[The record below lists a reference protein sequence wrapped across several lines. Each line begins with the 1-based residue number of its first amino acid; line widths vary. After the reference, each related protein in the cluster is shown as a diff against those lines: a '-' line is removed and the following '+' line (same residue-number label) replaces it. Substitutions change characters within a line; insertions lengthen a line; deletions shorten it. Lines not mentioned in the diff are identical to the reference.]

1 MIPSTT
7 SVASTSPRLSNDF
20 PPIKCRTVDLGVAP
34 AGWVQLLLQEENL
47 LIVAGISGG
56 IGVLLIILLTTA
68 VAVVLRR
75 RMKANSKEAL
85 QERHHPENG
94 DRAADCTPI
103 GASPLLSGHR
113 QDDSP
118 LLRKKFPD
126 HEFVYHD
133 PSMEKSNG
141 IYRNQQ
147 GRKLVG

>member
-1 MIPSTT
+1 
-7 SVASTSPRLSNDF
+7 
-20 PPIKCRTVDLGVAP
+20 P

-47 LIVAGISGG
+47 LIVAGVAGAIG
-56 IGVLLIILLTTA
+56 ILLIILLTTA
-68 VAVVLRR
+68 VAIVLKR
-75 RMKANSKEAL
+75 RMKANSKEVL

-94 DRAADCTPI
+94 DRAADCTPL

-118 LLRKKFPD
+118 LLRKKCPD

-133 PSMEKSNG
+133 PSMEKANG
-141 IYRNQQ
+141 LYRSQQ

>member
-7 SVASTSPRLSNDF
+7 SVASTSQGSLTTS
-20 PPIKCRTVDLGVAP
+20 PIKCRTVDLG
-34 AGWVQLLLQEENL
+34 
-47 LIVAGISGG
+47 
-56 IGVLLIILLTTA
+56 GVLLIILLTTA

-118 LLRKKFPD
+118 LLRKKFPG
-126 HEFVYHD
+126 
-133 PSMEKSNG
+133 K
-141 IYRNQQ
+141 II
-147 GRKLVG
+147 LLI